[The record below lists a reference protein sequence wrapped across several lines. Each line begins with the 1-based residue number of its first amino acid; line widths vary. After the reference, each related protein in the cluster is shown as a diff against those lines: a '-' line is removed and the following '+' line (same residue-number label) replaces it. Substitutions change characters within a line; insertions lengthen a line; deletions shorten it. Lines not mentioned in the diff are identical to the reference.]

1 MLNFTYASVFIA
13 VLTCN
18 LIVMLLY
25 VFFRSEKLM
34 IRAGYQLLGCFAIL
48 TVLRF
53 VFPLELPITT
63 TISFPQ
69 SISWIISSLLKL
81 RFDFLGIT
89 VTFWNLVVLCWGIG
103 GLVYLIRYIRS
114 VNHFLRFIKYNGT
127 DVSDKEPY
135 APLMS
140 EICSRLNIHKKI
152 PVITLPGLQTP
163 MVCRFFKPFILIPE
177 KVDFDEVELYYT
189 ISHELSH
196 VSHRDLLVKLFIQII
211 EIIYWW
217 NPFCHF
223 LRNQADL
230 LLEMR
235 IDKEIAVDRQQKKDY
250 LNCLIKVA
258 ENTTKLQR
266 SPIGISFCQ
275 NTSALSKRFHM
286 LLHHDKNKFGKPI
299 NILLLLSVFG
309 VYIASFFFIFE
320 SRYIPT
326 EFHEEYLLITSESS
340 YIINNGDKTYT
351 LYYNDA
357 PLETMNDLPEHY
369 SYIKIYNSLEEAEK
383 HAQ

>member
-53 VFPLELPITT
+53 VFPLELPIT
-63 TISFPQ
+63 ISLYFPQ
-69 SISWIISSLLKL
+69 FISRIISSFLKL
-81 RFDFLGIT
+81 NFTFLGVTI
-89 VTFWNLVVLCWGIG
+89 TFWNLVVLCWGMG
-103 GLVYLIRYIRS
+103 SLVYLFRYIRS
-114 VNHFLRFIKYNGT
+114 VRYFMKLIRKKGT
-127 DVSDKEPY
+127 DVSHDEPY
-135 APLMS
+135 ATLMR
-140 EICSRLNIHKKI
+140 ETCEKYKVHKKI
-152 PVITLPGLQTP
+152 PVITIPGLHTP

-250 LNCLIKVA
+250 LNSLIKVA
-258 ENTTKLQR
+258 ENTTKVQR
-266 SPIGISFCQ
+266 SPIGISFCK

-286 LLHHDKNKFGKPI
+286 LLNHEKNKFGKPI
-299 NILLLLSVFG
+299 NALLLLSVFG
-309 VYIASFFFIFE
+309 IYIASFFFIFE
-320 SRYIPT
+320 SKYVPA
-326 EFHEEYLLITSESS
+326 EFHEEYIVPMPENSYLIK
-340 YIINNGDKTYT
+340 NGDKTYT
-351 LYYNDA
+351 LYYNNA
-357 PLETMNDLPEHY
+357 PLETIVDSLENYPDF
-369 SYIKIYNSLEEAEK
+369 KIYDSLQEARK